1 MRQSLQEAWTRLY
14 HNLVVKERRSFYEV
28 PEEFQE
34 GVQALLD
41 KDQEKEKIGV
51 DSVPIRKKGDVEIVN
66 SKDRHTF

>member
-34 GVQALLD
+34 GVQALLK
-41 KDQEKEKIGV
+41 KDQ
-51 DSVPIRKKGDVEIVN
+51 KKKNRRTLVR
-66 SKDRHTF
+66 S